1 LDALKALR
9 TNGAN
14 GTSESRRSL
23 RTSNSGYALDSLQ
36 ALRTLI
42 DKRDFEPRRMASLII
57 FFAVEEDISRCGCQ
71 SKSVVA
77 RRCI

>member
-14 GTSESRRSL
+14 ESRRSL
-23 RTSNSGYALDSLQ
+23 RTSNSGHALDSLQ